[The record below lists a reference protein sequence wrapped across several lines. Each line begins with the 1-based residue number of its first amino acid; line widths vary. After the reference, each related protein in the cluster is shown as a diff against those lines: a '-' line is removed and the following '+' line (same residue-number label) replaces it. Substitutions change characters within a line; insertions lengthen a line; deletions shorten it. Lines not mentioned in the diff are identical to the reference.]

1 MGANLTTT
9 TPWIAYISCDA
20 NETGASMEWGESAVG
35 LGLGS
40 SADVTRHLYPGERQR
55 GGLSGE

>member
-20 NETGASMEWGESAVG
+20 NETGASMEWGELAVG
-35 LGLGS
+35 GWV
-40 SADVTRHLYPGERQR
+40 AAWKIC
-55 GGLSGE
+55 

>member
-20 NETGASMEWGESAVG
+20 NETGASMEWGESAIA
-35 LGLGS
+35 LPYRLE
-40 SADVTRHLYPGERQR
+40 AL
-55 GGLSGE
+55 LM